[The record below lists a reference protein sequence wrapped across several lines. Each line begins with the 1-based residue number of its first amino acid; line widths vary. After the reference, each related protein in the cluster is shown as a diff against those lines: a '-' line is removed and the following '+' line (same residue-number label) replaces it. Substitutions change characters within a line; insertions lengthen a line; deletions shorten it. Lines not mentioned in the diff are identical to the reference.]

1 MANNDSA
8 NAMDLDVRLACEAM
22 KKGGVVIYPTDTIW
36 GIGCDAT
43 RSDAVRKVFA
53 MKKRVDS
60 KALITLVGRPDEL
73 QRYVDEVPEIAYD
86 LVEFSTKPLTIVYD
100 RGRNVAPELLADD
113 GSIGIRVTS
122 DPFCRELC
130 RVMRRPIVSTSAN
143 FSGAVSPA
151 SFADID
157 PELLAMADYVVTWR
171 RGDRSKSQPS
181 SVMKLSADGT
191 FKILR

>member
-22 KKGGVVIYPTDTIW
+22 KMGGVVIYPTDTIW

-171 RGDRSKSQPS
+171 RGERSKSQPS